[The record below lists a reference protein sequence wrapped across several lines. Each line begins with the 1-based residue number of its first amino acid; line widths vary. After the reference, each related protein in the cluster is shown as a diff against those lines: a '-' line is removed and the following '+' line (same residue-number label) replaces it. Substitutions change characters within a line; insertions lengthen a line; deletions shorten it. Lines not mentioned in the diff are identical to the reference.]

1 MHNGGAGYGGG
12 YGPEY
17 GHAQYRPGTGLT
29 PMNEAGTRR
38 REDVAKRQAQAR
50 GLSKQTLAS
59 GMTWNQVLS
68 MHGYSW
74 AAALH
79 YWNEQR
85 DLERSPGGRA
95 WNSGPTQ
102 PAGPPP
108 SYGHAPGPQEWQ
120 AQDIYQRRRE
130 DDFVEHVE
138 ERMAWEMYDDVMH
151 RMAVSMKDALWE
163 QHQKDLRREARR
175 EAERERRDPYGND
188 PRDR

>member
-1 MHNGGAGYGGG
+1 MHNGGAEYGGG

-17 GHAQYRPGTGLT
+17 GHAQYQPRTGLT
-29 PMNEAGTRR
+29 PMGAAGTQR
-38 REDVAKRQAQAR
+38 REAVAKRQAQAR

-68 MHGYSW
+68 MYGYSW

-79 YWNEQR
+79 YWDEQR
-85 DLERSPGGRA
+85 SIERGEGQE

-108 SYGHAPGPQEWQ
+108 PSYGPAPGPQEWQ
-120 AQDIYQRRRE
+120 AQDIYQQRRE

-138 ERMAWEMYDDVMH
+138 ERMAWELYDDVMH
-151 RMAVSMKDALWE
+151 RMATSMKDALWE
-163 QHQKDLRREARR
+163 QHQKDLRKEALR
-175 EAERERRDPYGND
+175 EAERERRDAYGND
-188 PRDR
+188 PRDW